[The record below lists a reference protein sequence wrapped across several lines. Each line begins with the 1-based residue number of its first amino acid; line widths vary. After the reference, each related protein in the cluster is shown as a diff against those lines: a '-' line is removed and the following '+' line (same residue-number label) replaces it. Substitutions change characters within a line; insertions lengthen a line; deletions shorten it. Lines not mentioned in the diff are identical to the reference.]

1 MDPISV
7 LKTLWRHKWAAL
19 PMALLTIIA
28 CVYVMFF
35 AQRTYEASM
44 TYALLSPKTPTEAEL
59 RAQPELAAINGD
71 NPYLRSGDRAL
82 LAQVLITKLGAQ
94 ETAEQLNSLGLGAE
108 YTVAQSL
115 SSGSGMLLEISASG
129 KSPAQ
134 AVDTATELGERLNT
148 TLREVQ
154 TINGADD
161 SYLYSALTIDGP
173 GQASEIFSSRLRT
186 LIIVAV
192 AGALLLFVSVSVARS
207 VELARARR
215 PLVEKPAKHVDRAA
229 DRTTGLS
236 GSRPARGQDPV
247 RQDRSVKKVEQ
258 AGVDEDQETSLVT
271 VPDRD
276 GRPRRS

>member
-19 PMALLTIIA
+19 PMALLTIVA
-28 CVYVMFF
+28 CIYVMFF
-35 AQRTYEASM
+35 AQRTYEATM
-44 TYALLSPKTPTEAEL
+44 TYALLSPKTPTEAEF

-94 ETAEQLNSLGLGAE
+94 ETAEQLKSLGLGAE
-108 YTVAQSL
+108 YTVGQSL
-115 SSGSGMLLEISASG
+115 SSGSGMLLEIAASG
-129 KSPAQ
+129 DSPAQ
-134 AVDTATELGERLNT
+134 AVDTATELGKRLDT
-148 TLREVQ
+148 TLHEVQ
-154 TINGADD
+154 TIKGADD
-161 SYLYSALTIDGP
+161 SYLYSALAIDGP

-215 PLVEKPAKHVDRAA
+215 PVIEKPAKHVDR
-229 DRTTGLS
+229 DPGGTVGPS
-236 GSRPARGQDPV
+236 GSRGRGTGSIRQESTVERVEEVGMEADPN
-247 RQDRSVKKVEQ
+247 S
-258 AGVDEDQETSLVT
+258 SLVT
-271 VPDRD
+271 VPHRES
-276 GRPRRS
+276 RP

>member
-19 PMALLTIIA
+19 PMALLTLIA
-28 CVYVMFF
+28 CIYVMFF
-35 AQRTYEASM
+35 AQRTYEATM
-44 TYALLSPKTPTEAEL
+44 TYALLSPKTPTEAEF

-94 ETAEQLNSLGLGAE
+94 ETAEQLKNLGLGAE
-108 YTVAQSL
+108 YTVGQSL
-115 SSGSGMLLEISASG
+115 SSGSGMLLEIAASG
-129 KSPAQ
+129 DSPAQ
-134 AVDTATELGERLNT
+134 AVDTATELGKRLDT
-148 TLREVQ
+148 TLHEVQ
-154 TINGADD
+154 TIKGADD
-161 SYLYSALTIDGP
+161 SYLYSALAIDGP
-173 GQASEIFSSRLRT
+173 GEASEIFASRLRT

-215 PLVEKPAKHVDRAA
+215 PVIEKPAKHVDRDA
-229 DRTTGLS
+229 DITTGLT
-236 GSRPARGQDPV
+236 GG
-247 RQDRSVKKVEQ
+247 RSVKRQDSVRRDSRGTAFEE
-258 AGVDEDQETSLVT
+258 AGDDGDQESALVT

-276 GRPRRS
+276 SRPHRS